1 MNKTELIRKP
11 YWLKIKKLPAAGEYS
26 YIKSYLKKN
35 NLHTICESGN
45 CPNIGECWAAK
56 TATFMILG
64 NICTRNCKFCSVE
77 KGRPHEVDIEEPIKI
92 ARVISDLK
100 LHHCVLTSVTRDDLS
115 DGGASIWAET
125 VIKIRDLSPET
136 SIETLIPDFEGDLEA
151 IDKVINSRPDII
163 SHNIETVRRL
173 TPLIRIKASYD
184 LSLSVIER
192 ISVSGIRSKSGL
204 MLGLGEN
211 EEEILSAINDL
222 YNAGCRIL
230 TIGQYLQPTK
240 ENFPV
245 ARYVDP
251 EEFEKLKSFSEKTG
265 FDFVESG
272 PFVRSSYHAEKH
284 IK

>member
-211 EEEILSAINDL
+211 GEEILSAINDL

-251 EEFEKLKSFSEKTG
+251 EEFEKLKSFAEKTG